1 MVPALAGSAARRSQ
15 LCGRSFAVAAL
26 RFWVPSL
33 TFPHAAFHPTSSQ
46 YELGHQEIIKELN
59 EAEAKADG
67 LWVMGNYRT
76 GVAFPDCV
84 TFGYEHAKVV
94 CEYLGAKEEVKAESP
109 KPQPVKE
116 EATA

>member
-1 MVPALAGSAARRSQ
+1 M
-15 LCGRSFAVAAL
+15 
-26 RFWVPSL
+26 
-33 TFPHAAFHPTSSQ
+33 Q
-46 YELGHQEIIKELN
+46 YELGHLDIINELT

-84 TFGYEHAKVV
+84 TFGYEQAKVV
-94 CEYLGAKEEVKAESP
+94 CEYLGANEAVKAEAP
-109 KPQPVKE
+109 KEESVKE